1 MPIDPHSA
9 IEVTAYSWV
18 PPMAR
23 GLVRDLRVRWALEE
37 IGLSYRSRLY
47 DRRTSGPEDRLSEQP
62 FGQVPAFREGDV
74 AMFESGAICL
84 HLAERSST
92 LLPRENPERTRA
104 MSWSFAALNSIEPY
118 VTMVQFVRLFDAD
131 KPGAAEFA
139 PTVEARLNNQLLKLS
154 EALGKKDWLEDEFSV
169 ADLLMVTVL
178 RQLNRGDRLAPHP
191 NLAAYVARGE
201 ARPAFQRAL
210 AAQMADFKDEP
221 KGS

>member
-9 IEVTAYSWV
+9 IEITAYSWV

-47 DRRTSGPEDRLSEQP
+47 DRRTSGPEDRFPEQP
-62 FGQVPAFREGDV
+62 FGQVPAFREGDT

-92 LLPRENPERTRA
+92 LLPRENAARCRA
-104 MSWSFAALNSIEPY
+104 ISWSFAALNSVEPY
-118 VTMVQFVRLFDAD
+118 ITMVQFVRLFDAD

-139 PTVEARLNNQLLKLS
+139 PTVEARLNDQLLKLGN
-154 EALGKKDWLEDEFSV
+154 AIGTKDWLEGEFTV
-169 ADLLMVTVL
+169 ADLLMVSVL
-178 RQLNRGDRLAPHP
+178 RQLSRKDRLQPYP
-191 NLAAYVARGE
+191 NIAAYVARGE

-210 AAQMADFKDEP
+210 ESQMADFKDEP